1 MKVCNLASGSRGNAT
16 LVSSANT
23 HVLVDNGLTI
33 SELNKR
39 LDGLL
44 DVKIKN
50 LAGIVITH
58 EHSDHTKGLAKL
70 SNKYKLPVYIHQ
82 QSLNNF
88 CDRGEMQYL
97 AEVDMDMPFLIGD
110 ISIEPF
116 RLPHDSAYNLGYK
129 MTDGKKTFALATD
142 LGYVSDNTLSKLEK
156 CDMVMLESNHD
167 LKMLK
172 YGSYPAYLKARIA
185 SSSGHLSNDECAK
198 TLVKLVQSGTS
209 QVLLAHLSQ
218 DNNTPELA
226 FECAKQTLSDSGII
240 EGKDLVVEVASQFHP
255 TKVIEI

>member
-1 MKVCNLASGSRGNAT
+1 MKVCNLASGSHGNAT
-16 LVSSANT
+16 LISSGNT
-23 HVLVDNGLTI
+23 HILVDNGLSM

-44 DVKIKN
+44 NVELRD
-50 LAGIVITH
+50 LAGIIITH

-70 SNKYKLPVYIHQ
+70 SNKYHLPVYMHW
-82 QSLNNF
+82 QSVNNF
-88 CDRGEMQYL
+88 WDRGELSNL
-97 AEVDMDMPFLIGD
+97 AEVDMDMPFEIGD
-110 ISIEPF
+110 IAIEPF

-142 LGYVSDNTLSKLEK
+142 LGWVSENTLTKLEG
-156 CDMVMLESNHD
+156 CDGVMLESNHD
-167 LKMLK
+167 VKMLK

-185 SSSGHLSNDECAK
+185 GSNGHLSNDECAK
-198 TLVKLVQSGTS
+198 TLVKLVQSGTKR
-209 QVLLAHLSQ
+209 VVLAHLSQ

-226 FECAKQTLSDSGII
+226 FECTKQTLAGSGII
-240 EGKDLVVEVASQFHP
+240 EGKDLDVEVASQFHP